1 MRRPAMRWFWRG
13 LFLAGGLA
21 LLWLALEQADLAQ
34 VWSALSGFG
43 FLASGLV
50 LTVFLAAFLVDTA
63 SWQLML
69 PSVRFDMSW
78 LYRLWKVRMLG
89 EALNVIVPAGT
100 LGGEPV
106 KAVML
111 KKSWGIGYREAGASL
126 IMTKTVN
133 LLSLLV
139 FAAAGYLFLLAS
151 PAFGPDFRLLP
162 GVGLAALSAGVIGFY
177 AVQRWRLASRLSTW
191 FSARRLGGG
200 MAAFL
205 HHIEA
210 VDDFFVAF
218 YRDRAG
224 RFAAAFALAF
234 LNWLLG
240 ALELY
245 VIAWFLGAPLNWAEA
260 WLVEALAQLV
270 RAGAFFIPGA
280 LGASEAAMVVI
291 FAALTGR
298 PELGL
303 TIALVRRGRELF
315 WILWGLAIGWRESL
329 GANSR
334 QSP

>member
-1 MRRPAMRWFWRG
+1 MRRWFWRG
-13 LFLAGGLA
+13 LFLVGGLG
-21 LLWLALEQADLAQ
+21 LLWLALGQADLAA
-34 VWSALSGFG
+34 VWTALGGFG
-43 FLASGLV
+43 LPACGLV
-50 LTVFLAAFLVDTA
+50 LAVFFSAFLLDTA

-69 PSVRFDMSW
+69 PSVRCDMPW
-78 LYRLWKVRMLG
+78 LYRLWKVRMVG

-111 KKSWGIGYREAGASL
+111 KKSWGIGYREGGASL

-139 FAAAGYLFLLAS
+139 FAAVGFLFLLAS
-151 PAFGPDFRLLP
+151 PAFGPEFRLLP
-162 GVGLAALSAGVIGFY
+162 GAGLLALSIGVIGFF
-177 AVQRWRLASRLSTW
+177 AVQRWRLASRLSRW
-191 FSARRLGGG
+191 VSKLSLGSGL
-200 MAAFL
+200 AALL

-210 VDDFFVAF
+210 VDELFVAF

-234 LNWLLG
+234 ANWLLG

-245 VIAWFLGAPLNWAEA
+245 VIAWFLGSPLNWAEA

-280 LGASEAAMVVI
+280 LGASEAAMVLV

-303 TIALVRRGRELF
+303 TIALVRRGRELV
-315 WILWGLAIGWRESL
+315 WILWGLAIGGRESL
-329 GANSR
+329 SLPAER
-334 QSP
+334 TP